1 MTLVLPKLD
10 YKFGELSPEVIARI
24 QSLAFNQIEALCKA
38 LLELDRI
45 DDLVA
50 WIACLENSRISTG

>member
-1 MTLVLPKLD
+1 MLVLQKLD

-45 DDLVA
+45 DDLA
-50 WIACLENSRISTG
+50 PWIGMFRNSRISTG